1 MIEALMIG
9 GSIFAVAVMV
19 WATIDIL
26 RTEHEIEEIDMEIRE
41 LEKRKSDLD
50 NIILMDVLNRL
61 HALEEKNGTR

>member
-1 MIEALMIG
+1 MIEVIMIG